1 MRKTTDSS
9 NNKTTMKTFNQ
20 RRRKFKTSS
29 KYRSGLEEKVAG
41 ELTELG
47 VEFHY
52 EPPGWV
58 IYQKPN
64 SRYKPDFVLPNGII
78 VETKGQFLSSDRS
91 KHKLIKEQNPEL
103 DIRFVFS
110 NSRTKIGSKSKTTYG
125 MWCERLGFQYA
136 DKSIPMGWIKE
147 KLPNQTK
154 KTTEEICKLA
164 QGRKK

>member
-1 MRKTTDSS
+1 MRTFRKK
-9 NNKTTMKTFNQ
+9 NKSPF
-20 RRRKFKTSS
+20 
-29 KYRSGLEEKVAG
+29 RSGLEEKVAG

-47 VEFHY
+47 VAFHY

-110 NSRTKIGSKSKTTYG
+110 NSRTRIGSKSKTTYG
-125 MWCERLGFQYA
+125 MWCERLGFQHA
-136 DKSIPMGWIKE
+136 DKSIPTEWLTE
-147 KLPNQTK
+147 KLPK
-154 KTTEEICKLA
+154 KTRQATEDLCKGA
-164 QGRKK
+164 KGRKK

>member
-1 MRKTTDSS
+1 MT
-9 NNKTTMKTFNQ
+9 KTF
-20 RRRKFKTSS
+20 RRRKSS
-29 KYRSGLEEKVAG
+29 IFRSGLEEKVAG
-41 ELTELG
+41 ELAELG
-47 VEFHY
+47 VAFHY

-91 KHKLIKEQNPEL
+91 KHKLIKAQNPAL

-110 NSRTKIGSKSKTTYG
+110 NSRTRIGSKSKTTYA

-136 DKSIPMGWIKE
+136 DKSIPSAWIKE
-147 KLPNQTK
+147 RLPA
-154 KTTEEICKLA
+154 KTRQITEGLCKGVR
-164 QGRKK
+164 GRKK

>member
-1 MRKTTDSS
+1 MKKT
-9 NNKTTMKTFNQ
+9 
-20 RRRKFKTSS
+20 KTSN
-29 KYRSGLEEKVAG
+29 KYRSGLERKVAD
-41 ELTELG
+41 ELKDLG
-47 VEFHY
+47 VSFHY

-110 NSRTKIGSKSKTTYG
+110 NSRTRIGSKSKTTYG

-136 DKSIPMGWIKE
+136 DKSIPMSWLKE
-147 KLPNQTK
+147 TLPKSTK
-154 KTTEEICKLA
+154 ETTKALLKCK
-164 QGRKK
+164 QGKKRKR

>member
-1 MRKTTDSS
+1 M
-9 NNKTTMKTFNQ
+9 MKTF
-20 RRRKFKTSS
+20 RRKKLSPF
-29 KYRSGLEEKVAG
+29 RSGLEEKVAG

-47 VEFHY
+47 VEFFY

-58 IYQKPN
+58 IYQKPH

-110 NSRTKIGSKSKTTYG
+110 NSRTRIGSKSRTTYG
-125 MWCERLGFQYA
+125 MWCQRLGFQYA
-136 DKSIPMGWIKE
+136 DKSIPLDWIKE
-147 KLPNQTK
+147 KLPKKTK
-154 KTTEEICKLA
+154 LTTEELCKGVK
-164 QGRKK
+164 GRKK